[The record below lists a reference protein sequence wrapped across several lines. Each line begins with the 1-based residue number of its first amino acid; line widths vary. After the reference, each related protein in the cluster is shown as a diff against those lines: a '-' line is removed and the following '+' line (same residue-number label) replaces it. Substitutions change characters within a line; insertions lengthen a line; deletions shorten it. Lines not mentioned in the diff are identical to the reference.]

1 MAKITINLRENILD
15 NIQKLVE
22 KYHKEVLNNLNIAQR
37 QCESFLEIKEKNE
50 KEKED
55 FKEIIK
61 EKILLTNEIV
71 DVYEKNIEKLSQ
83 EEIVISNNILDK

>member
-1 MAKITINLRENILD
+1 MIDEYSNEIFKNLD
-15 NIQKLVE
+15 
-22 KYHKEVLNNLNIAQR
+22 IAQR
-37 QCESFLEIKEKNE
+37 QCESFLDLKEKSE

>member
-1 MAKITINLRENILD
+1 MENNDTLTIEKRKVQDIINFND
-15 NIQKLVE
+15 N
-22 KYHKEVLNNLNIAQR
+22 VLQDIYLN
-37 QCESFLEIKEKNE
+37 
-50 KEKED
+50 

-83 EEIVISNNILDK
+83 EEIVINNNILDK